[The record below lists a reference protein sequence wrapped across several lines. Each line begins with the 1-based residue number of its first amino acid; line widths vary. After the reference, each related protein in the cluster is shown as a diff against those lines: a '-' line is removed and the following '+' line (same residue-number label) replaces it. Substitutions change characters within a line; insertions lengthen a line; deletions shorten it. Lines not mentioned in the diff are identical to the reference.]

1 MFYRNMYI
9 CIYVYTYI
17 CMYVDFGRYV
27 RHCTGLFP
35 YSDQTWV
42 TNDLNDLMKGR
53 KFKVL
58 NKN

>member
-1 MFYRNMYI
+1 MIYI
-9 CIYVYTYI
+9 
-17 CMYVDFGRYV
+17 YVDFGRYV
-27 RHCTGLFP
+27 RHCTGPFP

-42 TNDLNDLMKGR
+42 TNDLNDLNDLMKGR